1 MLTNLISIES
11 FTIEDWQSLLDKCCD
26 EITYKLLEDR
36 PLEKDKTVQFE
47 CSGSLCGFE
56 TLLQSNGLKI
66 FLNAIPSRK
75 DFRLY
80 CKVIEASSKSSAV
93 FSDSEQVDKL
103 KKSDSFNESFADVW
117 NSAVEQKAFTIVRQD
132 RKINLEPWLKL
143 DLQATDQE
151 ADLLKKI
158 STIADAK
165 EPEVFPIDEK
175 LSAIWDG
182 KPTWIGPDIEQV
194 LFSQNYFKG
203 KICGEINAQK
213 LAEILD
219 EKIIS
224 SGHGFVLPE
233 ARKLSG
239 GDIRS
244 LNESLIHY
252 EKREIKKKLEKLTIE
267 AGKLEE
273 ISYIM
278 SRTLFEGMSLS
289 KITEKYIKD
298 GISKAQLEVAALA
311 VSGML
316 EIAATSQGKGLDHMQ
331 NRLKDKCKLSAEAAY
346 AVANGFVN
354 AAKEVNPNKKKVN
367 WMKLGILLFSVGTV
381 IWFIFFR

>member
-1 MLTNLISIES
+1 MLTNLISNTS
-11 FTIEDWQSLLDKCCD
+11 YSAGDWESLLSKSCT
-26 EITYKLLEDR
+26 EISYKLSKELS
-36 PLEKDKTVQFE
+36 LEKDRTIQLE
-47 CSGSLCGFE
+47 CSDSFSGLE
-56 TLLQSNGLKI
+56 VLLQKNGLKI
-66 FLNAIPSRK
+66 FLNSLPSRK

-80 CKVIEASSKSSAV
+80 CKVLEAASKAV
-93 FSDSEQVDKL
+93 STFSDEQQTEKLL
-103 KKSDSFNESFADVW
+103 KKELFNQTFDEIWTAQTSEPSVNITRD
-117 NSAVEQKAFTIVRQD
+117 D
-132 RKINLEPWLKL
+132 RKIDLKPWIKT
-143 DLQATDQE
+143 DLSSTEQE

-158 STIADAK
+158 NVIIDAK
-165 EPEVFPIDEK
+165 EPELFPIDEK

-182 KPTWIGPDIEQV
+182 SPTWISPEVHQI

-203 KICGEINAQK
+203 KVCGEITSEKIQD
-213 LAEILD
+213 ILK

-239 GDIRS
+239 ADLTN
-244 LNESLIHY
+244 LNDSLIHY

-273 ISYIM
+273 ISYTM
-278 SRTLFEGMSLS
+278 SRTLFDGLSLS
-289 KITEKYIKD
+289 KITERYIKD

-331 NRLKDKCKLSAEAAY
+331 KRLKDKCSLSPEAAY
-346 AVANGFVN
+346 AVASGFVN
-354 AAKEVNPNKKKVN
+354 AAKEAKPNKRRIN
-367 WMKLGILLFSVGTV
+367 WFKLAAILFAGGT
-381 IWFIFFR
+381 IFWFFFLR